1 VFDLEVLKRFRSVN
15 ISFLNPL
22 MFLPTISL
30 LCMFYL
36 PILIILMT
44 SFFSPSGSFT
54 LDFLIEAL
62 TKPLNRWIIQ
72 FTLNQAF
79 LSTFLT
85 LFLGLPG
92 AYIFS
97 RFSFKGKDQLRTFL
111 TIPFVL
117 PPIVVVLGFIMFLGP
132 EGLLNSLLQTIFGE
146 ELSPLKLYKT
156 YEGIIIVHSFY
167 NIPIVLRL
175 VSSAWSK
182 IDVETE
188 EVATSLG
195 SKGVHFFKNISF
207 PQISSAIL
215 GSAILTFLYCFTS
228 FAIVLS
234 LGGIQFRTIEVQ
246 IYSLY
251 FYRYDYS
258 QAAALAFIQ
267 LSVTSI
273 LIILYLLITEKPFQR
288 ANIPHKKDN
297 LRRMSLKIIGISI
310 FFLFLLFTR
319 VNIFIILFI
328 LMMGFIFLKYGQT
341 APMVMGEVRERL
353 QVPLLSLYHSQKVR
367 FFSILTYLVGLSFFL
382 LIPIILIFGYSLY
395 DPITGQFGLNK
406 FLDLIGLKIT
416 SSGIEWIV
424 EPIPILGARTT
435 VLSLIINSI
444 FLALMAMIISSILGV
459 LSVYIIRRSEF
470 FSKHGRLAIFLSWSL
485 LLPLVTSSITMGLG
499 LLRVFTLIDLAQ
511 EYLWFPLVIAHVIAA
526 YPFVSRT
533 VSTSYNKISLETLEI
548 SQTLGASRWFTFR
561 HVELPL
567 LIPGVLAGAIFAL
580 AISFGEFGATY
591 LMARSEYNTMTIGI
605 YKFLESKQLQESAIM
620 ASILIIICTIAFL
633 LIQKTGNEEFYL

>member
-1 VFDLEVLKRFRSVN
+1 VFSLEASKRSRFVN
-15 ISFLNPL
+15 TSFLKPL

-36 PILIILMT
+36 PVLIILMN
-44 SFFSPSGSFT
+44 SFFSPSGNFT
-54 LDFLIEAL
+54 IDFLIEAL
-62 TKPLNRWIIQ
+62 TKPINRWIIQ

-85 LFLGLPG
+85 LILGLPG
-92 AYIFS
+92 AYFFA

-117 PPIVVVLGFIMFLGP
+117 PPIVVVLGFIIFLGP
-132 EGLLNSLLQTIFGE
+132 DGLLNSFLQVITGE
-146 ELSPLKLYKT
+146 NLSPIKLYKT

-182 IDVETE
+182 IDVEME

-195 SKGVHFFKNISF
+195 SKGVHFFKNVIF

-215 GSAILTFLYCFTS
+215 ASSILTFLYCFTS

-234 LGGIQFRTIEVQ
+234 LGEIQFRTIEVQ

-258 QAAALAFIQ
+258 QAAALALIQ
-267 LSVTSI
+267 LTITSI
-273 LIILYLLITEKPFQR
+273 LIVLYLLISEKPFLQDNKSYQR
-288 ANIPHKKDN
+288 DN
-297 LRRMSLKIIGISI
+297 QLKNSLKIIGILI
-310 FFLFLLFTR
+310 FFLFLFITR
-319 VNIFIILFI
+319 VNSIIILLI
-328 LMMGFIFLKYGQT
+328 LISGFIFLKYGQST
-341 APMVMGEVRERL
+341 PIVIGEVRERL
-353 QVPLLSLYHSQKVR
+353 QIPLLSLYHSQKVK
-367 FFSILTYLVGLSFFL
+367 FFSILTYISGLSFFL
-382 LIPIILIFGYSLY
+382 LIPIIIIFGYSLY
-395 DPITGQFGLNK
+395 DPLTGNVGFNK
-406 FLDLIGLKIT
+406 FFDLIGLKLT
-416 SSGIEWIV
+416 SSGIEWLI
-424 EPIPILGARTT
+424 EPIPNLGARTT
-435 VLSLIINSI
+435 VLSLIMNSI
-444 FLALMAMIISSILGV
+444 LLALMTMILSSLLGI
-459 LSVYIIRRSEF
+459 LSVYIVRRSDF
-470 FSKHGRLAIFLSWSL
+470 FSKHGKLAMVLSWSL

-499 LLRVFTLIDLAQ
+499 LLRLFTIIDLPH
-511 EYLWFPLVIAHVIAA
+511 EHLWLPLLIAHVIAA

-533 VSTSYNKISLETLEI
+533 VSTSYNKISFETLEI

-561 HVELPL
+561 YIELPL

-633 LIQKTGNEEFYL
+633 LIQKTGNEDFYL

>member
-1 VFDLEVLKRFRSVN
+1 
-15 ISFLNPL
+15 

-36 PILIILMT
+36 PVLIIIVNG
-44 SFFSPSGSFT
+44 FFSPSGSFT

-85 LFLGLPG
+85 LLIGLPG
-92 AYIFS
+92 AYIFA

-132 EGLLNSLLQTIFGE
+132 DGLVNTLLQLVAGE
-146 ELSPLKLYKT
+146 NFSPIKLYKT

-188 EVATSLG
+188 EVATALG
-195 SKGVHFFKNISF
+195 SKGVHFFKNVTF

-215 GSAILTFLYCFTS
+215 ASSILTFLYCFTS

-251 FYRYDYS
+251 FYSYDYS
-258 QAAALAFIQ
+258 QAAALALIQ
-267 LSVTSI
+267 LLITSI
-273 LIILYLLITEKPFQR
+273 LIVLYLLISEKPFHRNNKRNKKGYQR
-288 ANIPHKKDN
+288 RN
-297 LRRMSLKIIGISI
+297 SLKIIGILI
-310 FFLFLLFTR
+310 FFLFLFLTR
-319 VNIFIILFI
+319 VNLFIILII
-328 LMMGFIFLKYGQT
+328 LISGFIILKYGQT
-341 APMVMGEVRERL
+341 TPMVIGEVRERF
-353 QVPLLSLYHSQKVR
+353 QVPLVSLYRSQKVK
-367 FFSILTYLVGLSFFL
+367 FFSILTYISGLSFFL
-382 LIPIILIFGYSLY
+382 LVPIIIIFGYSLY
-395 DPITGQFGLNK
+395 DPYTGNFGLKK
-406 FLDLIGLKIT
+406 FFNLIGLKLT
-416 SSGIEWIV
+416 SSGIEWLV
-424 EPIPILGARTT
+424 EPIPSLGARTT
-435 VLSLIINSI
+435 VLSLIMNSI
-444 FLALMAMIISSILGV
+444 LLALITMIFSSLLGILSIYIVRRSDFFSRHGKLAMI
-459 LSVYIIRRSEF
+459 
-470 FSKHGRLAIFLSWSL
+470 LSWSL

-499 LLRVFTLIDLAQ
+499 LLRVFSLIDLPH

-533 VSTSYNKISLETLEI
+533 ISTSYNKISFESLEI
-548 SQTLGASRWFTFR
+548 SETLGASRWFTFR
-561 HVELPL
+561 HIELPL
-567 LIPGVLAGAIFAL
+567 LVPGILAGAIFAL

-633 LIQKTGNEEFYL
+633 LIQKTGNEDFYL